1 MTDKGILFVFS
12 GPSGSGK
19 GTILS
24 AFNQKFNDNNI
35 KYSVSATTRGPRPG
49 ETDGVNYFF
58 KTEDEFDLM
67 IKNDEFFEWAEFC
80 GNMYGTPKKA
90 VFDMLEK
97 GNDVILEIETKGASN
112 VKRLY
117 PEAVSVF
124 ILPPSLMELKARLLG
139 RGTESAESV
148 QNRFET
154 ASKELLLAETYDYII
169 INDDLNDAVDK
180 FKCIIESQRLKANN
194 NKNTISE
201 VLKNDLSIN

>member
-154 ASKELLLAETYDYII
+154 ASKELLLAET
-169 INDDLNDAVDK
+169 
-180 FKCIIESQRLKANN
+180 
-194 NKNTISE
+194 
-201 VLKNDLSIN
+201 